1 MAPGPNTRKPQH
13 KFIRTDSVAWTLFGP
28 IWKCEL
34 RSILIFVW
42 AMGDTLLQA
51 SMPYL
56 NLIGHAFFKKCRTP
70 NILMISAQPYTTSPK
85 CP

>member
-1 MAPGPNTRKPQH
+1 MAPGPNIRKPQH

-42 AMGDTLLQA
+42 TMGTLC
-51 SMPYL
+51 Y
-56 NLIGHAFFKKCRTP
+56 GHLCLVST
-70 NILMISAQPYTTSPK
+70 
-85 CP
+85 